1 MSICGAVSGFWG
13 LNGLSQRKIRQFLTK
28 QAREKSY
35 IEFEIP
41 KKSGGTRRISSPN
54 SQLKRIQQC
63 INLMLQ
69 TLCEVSQE
77 ATGFVPDRSIV
88 TNAEKHLDSSVIF
101 NCDLKDFF
109 PSITKEMVR
118 KSLAEELQNYQVSRE
133 VVNMLSS
140 LVTAPRKDG
149 VEALPQ
155 GAPTSPV
162 VSNLVLKKLDRRL
175 SIFAEKNGYRYS
187 RYADDITFSKAGDYN
202 AAMPIKSGAIESI
215 IVDSGFAINPKK
227 SVLLTFANRR
237 EVTGLTVGKKL
248 NVARSYVKQLRVL
261 LYLWEKRGYDEA
273 QMIYTR
279 DFRGGKEADL
289 ASVINGK
296 INYLCMVKGRED
308 STYRRLKRRYR
319 KLMKKLMKMKKQV
332 GESI

>member
-1 MSICGAVSGFWG
+1 MNKLELARPYLVEEIYNQPKTLAKALSICGAVLGFWG

-28 QAREKSY
+28 RAREKAY

-41 KKSGGTRRISSPN
+41 KKYGGTRRISSPN

-215 IVDSGFAINPKK
+215 I
-227 SVLLTFANRR
+227 
-237 EVTGLTVGKKL
+237 
-248 NVARSYVKQLRVL
+248 
-261 LYLWEKRGYDEA
+261 
-273 QMIYTR
+273 
-279 DFRGGKEADL
+279 
-289 ASVINGK
+289 
-296 INYLCMVKGRED
+296 
-308 STYRRLKRRYR
+308 
-319 KLMKKLMKMKKQV
+319 
-332 GESI
+332 